1 MRNCLAAVA
10 ATAAAVAAAA
20 AVSCRGIKFNYC
32 TKLQY
37 DDADNDDDN
46 DSESMTNAPNIC
58 ECRQG
63 RP

>member
-1 MRNCLAAVA
+1 MRNCLAAAEEVA
-10 ATAAAVAAAA
+10 AKAAVATAA

-37 DDADNDDDN
+37 DDADND
-46 DSESMTNAPNIC
+46 SESMTNAPNIC

>member
-32 TKLQY
+32 TKLQH
-37 DDADNDDDN
+37 DDADN